1 MQSKSSHAHV
11 FLFFALVVRSKLGEG
26 ILREPRTISTLLS
39 LLLDRRAPPKLILIV
54 LKLCRS
60 ALPLMSAKNCQ
71 EVTLPPS
78 ARHYLDEKHGTNQ
91 ESSSVVRVARLLL
104 AKLGGFVLPSV
115 DSAGEEDLEDENY
128 NENDFME
135 NSGAM
140 MCLYLHKRDDQP
152 AHEVVQKVL
161 RYGEK

>member
-1 MQSKSSHAHV
+1 
-11 FLFFALVVRSKLGEG
+11 
-26 ILREPRTISTLLS
+26 
-39 LLLDRRAPPKLILIV
+39 
-54 LKLCRS
+54 
-60 ALPLMSAKNCQ
+60 MSAKNCQ

-78 ARHYLDEKHGTNQ
+78 ARYYLGEKHGANQ
-91 ESSSVVRVARLLL
+91 GSSSVVRVARLLL

-115 DSAGEEDLEDENY
+115 DSAGEEDLEDDAEGY
-128 NENDFME
+128 DENDVME
-135 NSGAM
+135 KRGAM

>member
-1 MQSKSSHAHV
+1 MQLSSSHVYV
-11 FLFFALVVRSKLGEG
+11 FLFCVLLIRSKLGEG
-26 ILREPRTISTLLS
+26 ILREPGTISTLLS

-78 ARHYLDEKHGTNQ
+78 ARHYLGEKHGANQ

-115 DSAGEEDLEDENY
+115 DSAGEEDLEDEDY
-128 NENDFME
+128 DENDVME
-135 NSGAM
+135 KSGAM

>member
-1 MQSKSSHAHV
+1 M
-11 FLFFALVVRSKLGEG
+11 FFFFFFSFSLPIRSKLGEG

-78 ARHYLDEKHGTNQ
+78 ARHYLGEKHGANQ

-115 DSAGEEDLEDENY
+115 DSAGEEDLGHEDY
-128 NENDFME
+128 GENDVME
-135 NSGAM
+135 KSGAM
-140 MCLYLHKRDDQP
+140 MYLYLHKRDDQP